1 MKAKIL
7 LLLTVVTFLTACETN
22 DSNVSVTEADLI
34 GTWNLKSQTIE
45 DGTFNVT
52 TQGQTLSANYSGLAE
67 DIDFTYTFST
77 TPNQLDSQGRY
88 NFTASINFFGQTETE
103 EEEINTDVFPIPSVN
118 WSLNGDSITITE
130 GSNELPAILNII
142 EFSSNFMK
150 LRGEIDESETFDG
163 ETIATK
169 ATIYIELEK

>member
-67 DIDFTYTFST
+67 NIDFTYTFST
-77 TPNQLDSQGRY
+77 TPNQLDLQGRY
-88 NFTASINFFGQTETE
+88 NFTASINFFG
-103 EEEINTDVFPIPSVN
+103 
-118 WSLNGDSITITE
+118 
-130 GSNELPAILNII
+130 
-142 EFSSNFMK
+142 
-150 LRGEIDESETFDG
+150 
-163 ETIATK
+163 
-169 ATIYIELEK
+169 